1 MSLYAPDLA
10 ERNRQLQMDIIAL
23 RRALERVQQE
33 KAAMLAEM
41 NEIRFKHETAIRRL
55 NATIQEFLK

>member
-41 NEIRFKHETAIRRL
+41 NEIRFRHERAVQRLTETIR
-55 NATIQEFLK
+55 EFMK